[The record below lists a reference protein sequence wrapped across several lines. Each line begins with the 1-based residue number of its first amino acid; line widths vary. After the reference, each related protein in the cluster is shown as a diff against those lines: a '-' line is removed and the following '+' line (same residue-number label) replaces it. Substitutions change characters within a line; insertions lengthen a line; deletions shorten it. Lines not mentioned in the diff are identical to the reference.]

1 MENKSKMGRIVGG
14 LVIGGLLLGGS
25 SLALAANTAAN
36 EGNTMGSKA
45 GICAKMACNPRN
57 LNGENMKSVL
67 SSLVASNTITQ
78 AQADQIIARQQ
89 QLQAERQQKREQM
102 KELTQAEREALREQ
116 NKTERVGL
124 LTQLVKEGTITQE
137 QADAIKSAVQEK
149 RTALRQEKITTALN
163 GLVEKKII
171 TADQS
176 TAILNKLAEMQNS
189 RQAEMQKLKDMTA
202 EQRREYMKEH
212 KPINPMAELVSS
224 GVLTQEQ
231 ADQIQKELGHPNKA
245 KEMQRGLKNG
255 GSPRGQSNLTI

>member
-1 MENKSKMGRIVGG
+1 MAV
-14 LVIGGLLLGGS
+14 
-25 SLALAANTAAN
+25 AANTATN
-36 EGNTMGSKA
+36 EGSTMGSKA

-57 LNGENMKSVL
+57 LNGASMQSVL

-89 QLQAERQQKREQM
+89 KLQAERQQKKEQM
-102 KELTQAEREALREQ
+102 KGLTQAERKALREQ

-137 QADAIKSAVQEK
+137 QADAIKSAMQAK
-149 RTALRQEKITTALN
+149 REALRQEKVTTALN
-163 GLVEKKII
+163 GLVEKQAI
-171 TADQS
+171 TSDQS

-212 KPINPMAELVSS
+212 KPANPLADLVSS
-224 GVLTQEQ
+224 GLLTQEQ
-231 ADQIQKELGHPNKA
+231 ADQVLKALGHPDKD
-245 KEMQRGLKNG
+245 KGMHHGWKNG
-255 GSPRGQSNLTI
+255 GSPRS